1 MDAINDGSGYKLT
14 TEAQLREIYKAPMD
28 TAIRKQTDFV
38 TEPGRALI
46 EASPM
51 IMMATASTDGLDV
64 SPKGDGPGF
73 VQVLDERTLL
83 IPDRPGNNRLD
94 GITNLLDNPKVGIIF
109 MVPGNNS
116 TYRVNGSAYV
126 SNDPAL
132 LERFLVNGKPPRTV
146 IVVKVE
152 EAFSH
157 CPKAFVR
164 ANLWEEGGKGHPAGV
179 PDHGTFAA
187 HRDKGDQGDEDYARQ
202 YVEDYKKRLPKEL
215 Y

>member
-1 MDAINDGSGYKLT
+1 MDAINDGSGHKLT
-14 TEAQLREIYKAPMD
+14 SEAALREIYKAPLD
-28 TAIRKQTDFV
+28 TAIRKQTDYV

-51 IMMATASTDGLDV
+51 IMMATAGKDGVDV

-73 VQVLDERTLL
+73 VQLLDERTLL

-94 GITNLLDNPKVGIIF
+94 GMQNLLDNPNVGIIF

-116 TYRVNGSAYV
+116 TYRVNGTAYI

-132 LERFLVNGKPPRTV
+132 LERFLVNNKPPRTV
-146 IVVKVE
+146 IVVKIV

-164 ANLWEEGGKGHPAGV
+164 SDLWKEGAKGMPEGV
-179 PDHGTFAA
+179 PDRGTFAA
-187 HRDKGDQGDEDYARQ
+187 HRDGGDDEYARE
-202 YVEDYKKRLPKEL
+202 YVEHYKTRLPKEL